1 MRSRDEFVSDE
12 KFDVYLRQY
21 YSGLIMAQIAARQSE
36 NIQSVQQENAKEA
49 AQTTSIYV
57 DEMMKVLFPFEPEKR

>member
-36 NIQSVQQENAKEA
+36 NIQSVQQDNAKET
-49 AQTTSIYV
+49 AQTTAIYV
-57 DEMMKVLFPFEPEKR
+57 NEMMKVLFPFEPEKR